1 VIGGNADLCSTIPQS
16 LGEAESSEP
25 SEKTDHKVV
34 AFSGWA
40 PYLVVLGSLLDVF
53 STFFPWG
60 RAFGQD
66 AFLPFSIPLPLGWS
80 VFLLENT
87 FYTMTVNVVVRLASV
102 LGFVGLLVR
111 GRVKNASST
120 WVLSVSVGLSFA
132 ALVVF
137 SQIEL
142 SLNYGFYLVLV
153 GGILKLAGVIGQNVE
168 IEVLSKDAD

>member
-1 VIGGNADLCSTIPQS
+1 MSWS
-16 LGEAESSEP
+16 LTATESSKS
-25 SEKTDHKVV
+25 SEKTGYRVF
-34 AFSGWA
+34 ALSSWA
-40 PYLVVLGSLLDVF
+40 LYLVVLGSVLDVL
-53 STFFPWG
+53 STFFPWSELIFG
-60 RAFGQD
+60 RT

-80 VFLLENT
+80 VFFLESN
-87 FYTMTVNVVVRLASV
+87 FYTVAVNVVVRLASV

-111 GRVKNASST
+111 GRVRNASST

-168 IEVLSKDAD
+168 IEVLSKDSD